1 MRGKPLDC
9 DHRAQELRAE
19 FLSPSPP
26 DKFIFLVYSLPQP
39 GRVSAAPS
47 PQGLCLLYSL
57 LSPQG
62 WHYAWAQQVLS
73 KTSEQ
78 PQQEDVD
85 YLLLHQVIGKRGIV
99 RLSKSPQI
107 SQLGSGNA
115 GIQTRCFDT

>member
-1 MRGKPLDC
+1 MLG
-9 DHRAQELRAE
+9 
-19 FLSPSPP
+19 PSPP
-26 DKFIFLVYSLPQP
+26 DKFIFLVYPLPQP
-39 GRVSAAPS
+39 ARVLAAPA

-85 YLLLHQVIGKRGIV
+85 YLLLQPSYRKKRHCEV
-99 RLSKSPQI
+99 K
-107 SQLGSGNA
+107 
-115 GIQTRCFDT
+115 